1 MKKIYQTLI
10 FAFTF
15 IIMSVAGVQ
24 AQTHSTRS
32 GTVKGRITTSDN
44 KPADNVS
51 VGFKGTK
58 YGTIT
63 NENGEYTF
71 RAPAGSYTLTVT
83 YVGVQSV
90 EVPVT
95 VTAGQTSNVPNAV
108 INTSIA
114 ELKEVNISANKIN
127 RYTRKVSTDAAKIP
141 LSNLENAQSY
151 TTITNEVLK
160 EQQLFTADDGLRNA
174 SGIQKLWDATGR
186 GGDGGSYLTQRG
198 FVTQI
203 RVRNGLAGLVTNG
216 IDATNL
222 EKLEVIKGPSG
233 TLYGSTMASFGG
245 IVNRVTKKPFETF
258 GAEITHSVGNF
269 DFNRTSIDLNTP
281 LDKDNKVLFRL
292 NSAYTYEGSF
302 QYSGFSRN
310 LAVAPVLSYKV
321 NDRLSF
327 LAEAEL
333 FYGRGST
340 KPFFFFYSSPND
352 LGIHNAKDLNIDYK
366 QPYVDESVNQ
376 RTRSANYF
384 VQANYKIS
392 DKISS
397 QTVFSSANSFSNGAN
412 PYYYL
417 VNNAVVLGPTAPAGA
432 DYILRYDQSTANSK
446 FNATQMQENING
458 DFNIGSLRNR
468 FVVGLDYQHQNSNQ
482 IFFGNAY
489 GAAPINSPTFNYSGF
504 NRQLVNATN
513 FANPL
518 TSANTYPYIYKTNT
532 YSAYAA
538 DVINLTEQLI
548 ASAGV
553 RIDHFKND
561 GTKNYDGSKGADGY
575 SQTAVSPKFGL
586 IYQAVKDQFSF
597 FANYQNG
604 FVNPGYY
611 TNGAGTVVVANVQNA
626 NQAEGGVKMALF
638 NGKLNGTLSYY
649 RIKVNNTLRN
659 LIGTTINNAQV
670 QDGTQLSKGFEA
682 EFVANP
688 VSDVNIIAGFS
699 YNDSKFVDSD
709 ADVQGLRP
717 NTAGSPYL
725 ANLYISYRIPQT
737 LVKGLG
743 VGFGGNYVSE
753 NKVINSVSQGTFIL
767 PSYTLLNANVFL
779 DRAKYRFGLSG
790 NNLTDKQ
797 YFTGYTT
804 VNPQKLRQFILS
816 ASYKF

>member
-1 MKKIYQTLI
+1 MKKFYQL
-10 FAFTF
+10 FLV
-15 IIMSVAGVQ
+15 IITSITA
-24 AQTHSTRS
+24 THSTYAQQR
-32 GTVKGRITTSDN
+32 GTVKGKVITSDS
-44 KPADNVS
+44 KPADFVT
-51 VGFKGTK
+51 VGLKGTK

-63 NENGEYTF
+63 DVNGDYTLK
-71 RAPAGSYTLTVT
+71 APAGSYTLMVSA
-83 YVGVQSV
+83 VGIQSV
-90 EVPVT
+90 ETQISIIANQTLNIPMVT
-95 VTAGQTSNVPNAV
+95 L
-108 INTSIA
+108 NTSMA
-114 ELKEVNISANKIN
+114 QLDEVNVAANRAN
-127 RYTRKVSTDAAKIP
+127 RYTRKISNDAAKIP
-141 LSNLENAQSY
+141 LNNLENAQSY
-151 TTITNEVLK
+151 TTITNELLK
-160 EQQLFTADDGLRNA
+160 EQQVFTADDGLRNS

-203 RVRNGLAGLVTNG
+203 RVRNGVAGLVTNG

-222 EKLEVIKGPSG
+222 ERLEVIKGPSG
-233 TLYGSTMASFGG
+233 TLYGSTLASFGG

-258 GAEITHSVGNF
+258 GAEISHSVGNF

-281 LDKDNKVLFRL
+281 LDKENKLLFRL

-310 LAVAPVLSYKV
+310 FAAAPVLSYKV
-321 NDRLSF
+321 NDKLSF

-333 FYGRGST
+333 FYGRSST
-340 KPFFFFYSSPND
+340 KPFFFFLSTPNQ
-352 LGIHNAKDLNIDYK
+352 LGIHNAKDLKIDYR

-384 VQANYKIS
+384 VQANYKLS
-392 DKISS
+392 DKITS
-397 QTVFSSANSFSNGAN
+397 QTIFSTANSFSNGAN

-417 VNNAVVLGPTAPAGA
+417 ATNAAVLGKNAPAGN

-446 FNATQMQENING
+446 LNAIQVQENING
-458 DFNIGSLRNR
+458 DFNIGKLRNR
-468 FVVGLDYQHQNSNQ
+468 FVLGLDYQRQNSNQ

-489 GAAPINSPTFNYSGF
+489 GAAPINSASFNYQEF

-532 YSAYAA
+532 YSAYAS

-553 RIDHFKND
+553 RIDHFENK
-561 GTKNYDGSKGADGY
+561 GTKNFDGTPGAEGY
-575 SQTAVSPKFGL
+575 NQTAVSPKFGL
-586 IYQAVKDQFSF
+586 VYQAVKDQFSF

-604 FVNPGYY
+604 FINPGFY
-611 TNGAGTVVVANVQNA
+611 TNGAGSVVVANVQNA
-626 NQAEGGVKMALF
+626 NQAEGGIKMALF
-638 NGKLNGTLSYY
+638 NGKLNGTVSYY
-649 RIKVNNTLRN
+649 RIKVNNLLRTLV
-659 LIGTTINNAQV
+659 GTTINNAQV

-688 VSDVNIIAGFS
+688 IPAVNIVAGFS

-725 ANLYISYRIPQT
+725 ANLYISYRLQQT
-737 LVKGLG
+737 LIKGLG
-743 VGFGGNYVSE
+743 VGFGGNYASD
-753 NKVINSVSQGTFIL
+753 NKVINSVSQGVFTL
-767 PSYTLLNANVFL
+767 PSYVLLNANVFL
-779 DRAKYRFGLSG
+779 DGARYRFGLSG
-790 NNLTDKQ
+790 NNLTNKE

-804 VNPQKLRQFILS
+804 VNPQKLRQFILT
-816 ASYKF
+816 AAYKF

>member
-1 MKKIYQTLI
+1 MKKLYQPLLI
-10 FAFTF
+10 AITIILFT
-15 IIMSVAGVQ
+15 VAGAN
-24 AQTHSTRS
+24 AQQR
-32 GTVKGRITTSDN
+32 GTLKGKVTTSDN
-44 KPADNVS
+44 KPADFVT
-51 VGFKGTK
+51 VGLKGTK
-58 YGTIT
+58 YGTMT
-63 NENGEYTF
+63 DVNGNYTIK
-71 RAPAGSYTLTVT
+71 APAGTYTLMVSA
-83 YVGVQSV
+83 VGIQIVETEVSV
-90 EVPVT
+90 NANQTITVPV
-95 VTAGQTSNVPNAV
+95 VTL
-108 INTSIA
+108 NTSMA
-114 ELKEVNISANKIN
+114 QLDEVNVAANRAN

-141 LSNLENAQSY
+141 LNNLENAQSY
-151 TTITNEVLK
+151 TTITNELLK
-160 EQQLFTADDGLRNA
+160 EQQVFTADEGLRNS

-198 FVTQI
+198 FVTQV
-203 RVRNGLAGLVTNG
+203 RVRNGVAGLVTNG

-222 EKLEVIKGPSG
+222 ERLEVIKGPSG
-233 TLYGSTMASFGG
+233 TLYGSTLASFGG

-258 GAEITHSVGNF
+258 GAEISHSVGNF

-321 NDRLSF
+321 NDKLSF

-333 FYGRGST
+333 FYGRSSA
-340 KPFFFFYSSPND
+340 KPFFFFLSTPNQ
-352 LGIHNAKDLNIDYK
+352 LGIHNAKDLKIDYK

-384 VQANYKIS
+384 VQANYKLS

-397 QTVFSSANSFSNGAN
+397 QTIFSSSNSFSNGAN

-417 VNNAVVLGPTAPAGA
+417 ATNAAVLGANAPAGN

-446 FNATQMQENING
+446 FSATQVQENING
-458 DFNIGSLRNR
+458 DFNIGTLRNR
-468 FVVGLDYQHQNSNQ
+468 FVVGLDYQYQNSNQ
-482 IFFGNAY
+482 VFFGNAY
-489 GAAPINSPTFNYSGF
+489 GAAPINSSSFDYQGF

-518 TSANTYPYIYKTNT
+518 NNDNTYPYIYKTNT
-532 YSAYAA
+532 YSAYAS

-553 RIDHFKND
+553 RIDRFENK
-561 GTKNYDGSKGADGY
+561 GTKKYDGSPGAEGF

-586 IYQAVKDQFSF
+586 VYQAVKDKFSF

-604 FVNPGYY
+604 FINPGFY
-611 TNGAGTVVVANVQNA
+611 TNGGGDVVVANVQNA
-626 NQAEGGVKMALF
+626 NQAEGGIKMALF
-638 NGKLNGTLSYY
+638 NGKLNGTVSYY
-649 RIKVNNTLRN
+649 RIKVDNLLRN
-659 LIGTTINNAQV
+659 VVGTTINNAQV

-682 EFVANP
+682 EFVASP
-688 VSDVNIIAGFS
+688 VSAVNIVAGFS

-725 ANLYISYRIPQT
+725 ANLYISYRLPQT
-737 LVKGLG
+737 LIKGLG
-743 VGFGGNYVSE
+743 VGFGGNYASD
-753 NKVINSVSQGTFIL
+753 NKVINSVSQGTFVL
-767 PSYTLLNANVFL
+767 PSYTLLNANVFI
-779 DRAKYRFGLSG
+779 DRTKYRFGLSG
-790 NNLTDKQ
+790 NNLTNKQ

-804 VNPQKLRQFILS
+804 VNPQKLRQFILT
-816 ASYKF
+816 AAYKF